1 MRFPSIGFLAPLL
14 ALATAC
20 SDDGLAMQS
29 SGQVETSTTGEPVAD
44 DAITG
49 ANAPSTSSGPGEAE
63 DTSGPPPPGDT
74 TAASDGPADT
84 STGGPEVLTGSTTEA
99 ETDTGSSSSGSETEG
114 TTGGPNQACVDG
126 CAVEFTCGTEWA
138 SAEDC
143 VAWCEANL
151 VEASGFSPFCRD
163 AWEALS
169 ACLATLTCE
178 EFMQWES
185 PMAFPYPCSDAD
197 VVLSVECKG
206 Q

>member
-1 MRFPSIGFLAPLL
+1 MRFPIGFLGPLL
-14 ALATAC
+14 VLATAC
-20 SDDGLAMQS
+20 SDDGLATQS
-29 SGQVETSTTGEPVAD
+29 SGQAATSTTGEPVAD
-44 DAITG
+44 DVLTG
-49 ANAPSTSSGPGEAE
+49 ANAPSSSSGPVDDETTG
-63 DTSGPPPPGDT
+63 TPPPGDT
-74 TAASDGPADT
+74 TAASEGTGAT
-84 STGGPEVLTGSTTEA
+84 STAGPEVLTDTGTGPGTDA
-99 ETDTGSSSSGSETEG
+99 DTGSSSSGSETEG

-151 VEASGFSPFCRD
+151 VEADGFSPFCRD

-169 ACLATLTCE
+169 VCLATLTCE

>member
-1 MRFPSIGFLAPLL
+1 MRFPLGFLGPLL
-14 ALATAC
+14 VLATAC
-20 SDDGLAMQS
+20 SDDGLANQS
-29 SGQVETSTTGEPVAD
+29 SGQAATSTTGEPVAD
-44 DAITG
+44 DALTG
-49 ANAPSTSSGPGEAE
+49 ANGPSSSSGPS
-63 DTSGPPPPGDT
+63 DTTATPPPSDT
-74 TAASDGPADT
+74 TAASEGTGAT
-84 STGGPEVLTGSTTEA
+84 STGGPEIFTETGTSTDA
-99 ETDTGSSSSGSETEG
+99 DTGSSGSGSGSETEG

-126 CAVEFTCGTEWA
+126 CGVEFSCGTEWA

-143 VAWCEANL
+143 VAWCETNL
-151 VEASGFSPFCRD
+151 VVADGFSPFCRD

-178 EFMQWES
+178 EFLQWES